1 MADNDYLPTTETS
14 KKGKKSATDYIPDW
28 VPGVGALREQKK
40 RIEGTTTKKTKRD
53 TGSGAIYE

>member
-1 MADNDYLPTTETS
+1 MDYEYLPNNETS
-14 KKGKKSATDYIPDW
+14 KKGKKSAMDYIPDW

-40 RIEGTTTKKTKRD
+40 RIEGTSTKKQKKD

>member
-14 KKGKKSATDYIPDW
+14 KKGKKSAMDYIPDW

-40 RIEGTTTKKTKRD
+40 RIEGTSTKKQKKD
-53 TGSGAIYE
+53 TGAGAVYE